1 MAFFSGLCARVRGEL
16 LARRCRVCGRP
27 VQARPQRPAPPPSDW
42 PPPLICPTCAEALAP
57 GRGGFCPRCGDRSPN
72 RHHGSSLCPACRNA
86 PRPFAAVA
94 FHGAYQGLLRDMIL
108 AFKFGKHP
116 EHAGVLRDLL
126 AGAFLRAAPGT
137 GRPAADREAPAV
149 PDLLV
154 PVPLHP
160 SRLAWRG
167 FNQSLE
173 LPAAVPQACK
183 AHRCPGPGPHPGYQT
198 PEHPVRPERQENIRG
213 AFRADPSRVS
223 GRVALLADDVM
234 TTGATV
240 EAASRAL
247 LEPERYGW
255 TWWSWPDEGAVGDG
269 LFFEEGLPL
278 HPARG
283 GPGRFMS
290 GMYRTRKEPTWRNP
304 PPKPFRPG
312 REMLRRGTRPADDGL
327 IVSQQIPTILDYHSH
342 QRHGP

>member
-1 MAFFSGLCARVRGEL
+1 MAFFSGLCARVRSEL
-16 LARRCRVCGRP
+16 FKRRCRVCGRP
-27 VQARPQRPAPPPSDW
+27 VQCGPHRPAPSSDW
-42 PPPLICPTCAEALAP
+42 PPSLICPACAESLAP
-57 GRGGFCPRCGDRSPN
+57 GRDGFCPRCGGRSPEP
-72 RHHGSSLCPACRNA
+72 RPGSSLCPACRNT
-86 PRPFAAVA
+86 PPPFATVA

-126 AGAFLRAAPGT
+126 AGAFLRAAPDEGSLEA
-137 GRPAADREAPAV
+137 GREAPIV

-173 LPAAVPQACK
+173 LARLLSRRLGRPIDARALVRIRDTRPQSTLS
-183 AHRCPGPGPHPGYQT
+183 G
-198 PEHPVRPERQENIRG
+198 PERQENIRG
-213 AFRADPSRVS
+213 AFKADPSRVS

-247 LEPERYGW
+247 LEA
-255 TWWSWPDEGAVGDG
+255 GAVRVDVVV
-269 LFFEEGLPL
+269 L
-278 HPARG
+278 AR
-283 GPGRFMS
+283 
-290 GMYRTRKEPTWRNP
+290 
-304 PPKPFRPG
+304 
-312 REMLRRGTRPADDGL
+312 
-327 IVSQQIPTILDYHSH
+327 
-342 QRHGP
+342 